1 MIFERVRSKGLAHIS
16 YLIGSGS
23 EAAVIDPRRDCQVYV
38 DLAKRE
44 GAKIRYIFE
53 THRNE
58 DYAIGSIEL
67 AHLTGARIY
76 HGPDMDFKYGEKLKD
91 GQEFHIDTLRL
102 TAIHTPG
109 HTDESMSY
117 TLADL
122 TAGEEAIMVFT
133 GDALFVGDVGRTDL
147 YGPKEAPRLAENLYN
162 SIFKR
167 ILPIG
172 DGVILCP
179 AHGAGSVCGG
189 AISEREESTLGL
201 ERTQNPVLQKK
212 REDFVRFKVAEHHER
227 PPYFRKMEQY
237 NLEGPPLL
245 GHPPD
250 PAPLSPREFQREME
264 MGALVVDT
272 RKPSAFGG
280 AHIGGSYS
288 IWLNGLPTFAG
299 WVLPYDRPI
308 LLILED
314 RGHLDRAVRY
324 LIRLGYDRI
333 GGYLCSGSSCGV
345 EAWYNEALPTEH
357 LGLLTVQELKARLD
371 SGDDL
376 VVLDVRRDDEWRKG
390 RIKGAVHVYVGHLEE
405 RLREVPAD
413 RPTAVVCNVGNR
425 DSLGA
430 SILRRGGYREVYN
443 VLGSM
448 VAWRKA
454 GYPTVK
460 R

>member
-1 MIFERVRSKGLAHIS
+1 
-16 YLIGSGS
+16 
-23 EAAVIDPRRDCQVYV
+23 
-38 DLAKRE
+38 
-44 GAKIRYIFE
+44 
-53 THRNE
+53 
-58 DYAIGSIEL
+58 
-67 AHLTGARIY
+67 
-76 HGPDMDFKYGEKLKD
+76 
-91 GQEFHIDTLRL
+91 
-102 TAIHTPG
+102 
-109 HTDESMSY
+109 
-117 TLADL
+117 
-122 TAGEEAIMVFT
+122 
-133 GDALFVGDVGRTDL
+133 
-147 YGPKEAPRLAENLYN
+147 
-162 SIFKR
+162 
-167 ILPIG
+167 
-172 DGVILCP
+172 
-179 AHGAGSVCGG
+179 
-189 AISEREESTLGL
+189 
-201 ERTQNPVLQKK
+201 
-212 REDFVRFKVAEHHER
+212 
-227 PPYFRKMEQY
+227 
-237 NLEGPPLL
+237 
-245 GHPPD
+245 
-250 PAPLSPREFQREME
+250 ME

-425 DSLGA
+425 ASLGA